1 MISSKSTNI
10 VLGKSLYEV
19 VENIVMKFKRML
31 EIWKE
36 EKCKLLMKKLIV

>member
-10 VLGKSLYEV
+10 VLGKSLSEV

-31 EIWKE
+31 EI
-36 EKCKLLMKKLIV
+36 C